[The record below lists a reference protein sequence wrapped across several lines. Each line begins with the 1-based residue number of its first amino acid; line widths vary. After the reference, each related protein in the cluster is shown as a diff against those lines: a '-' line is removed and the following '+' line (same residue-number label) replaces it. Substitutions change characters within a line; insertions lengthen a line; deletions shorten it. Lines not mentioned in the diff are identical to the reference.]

1 MEMEM
6 IRLDENRR
14 QGRKGQVSKVK
25 KRKVVR

>member
-14 QGRKGQVSKVK
+14 QGMKGQVSKVK